1 MWKYYS
7 LLVQHADYDFVDDS
21 NYFLICND
29 THNIAFLQE
38 ICHTMRGQCGCK
50 WLCKN
55 SKPQRQ
61 PTRPWFPLGRSS
73 GRLSPQDSR
82 VRALRWEH
90 SSVEPGMDRWT
101 TRIPNN
107 YKRKYCKY
115 IGDTSKQELG
125 QLGVDSSWIYFEI
138 NNKDIQHLKQLS
150 LNLRGVGIP
159 AACFHRTA
167 HGSSSTTWRFRYP
180 MTWPIYM
187 WWICHQQAE
196 ITTLN
201 NDISYWWDIV
211 DGIMIMY
218 RCHSLI
224 IYHWYIIK
232 QHYHILSYGIM
243 IINGTLLTVN
253 LWQVIGNIWCKPLIP
268 HWLSLSQMIYG
279 IYESYHLIHDVW

>member
-1 MWKYYS
+1 MNLSRNMWKYYS
-7 LLVQHADYDFVDDS
+7 LFVQYADYDFVDDS

-29 THNIAFLQE
+29 THSIAFLQE
-38 ICHTMRGQCGCK
+38 ICDTMRGQCGCK

-107 YKRKYCKY
+107 CKRKYCKY
-115 IGDTSKQELG
+115 IGDTSKQA
-125 QLGVDSSWIYFEI
+125 LGVDSSWIYFEI

-159 AACFHRTA
+159 AACFQRTA

-180 MTWPIYM
+180 TTWPICDGSA
-187 WWICHQQAE
+187 INKQKQQHW
-196 ITTLN
+196 TT
-201 NDISYWWDIV
+201 IYHI
-211 DGIMIMY
+211 DGI
-218 RCHSLI
+218 
-224 IYHWYIIK
+224 
-232 QHYHILSYGIM
+232 
-243 IINGTLLTVN
+243 LLM
-253 LWQVIGNIWCKPLIP
+253 G
-268 HWLSLSQMIYG
+268 
-279 IYESYHLIHDVW
+279 